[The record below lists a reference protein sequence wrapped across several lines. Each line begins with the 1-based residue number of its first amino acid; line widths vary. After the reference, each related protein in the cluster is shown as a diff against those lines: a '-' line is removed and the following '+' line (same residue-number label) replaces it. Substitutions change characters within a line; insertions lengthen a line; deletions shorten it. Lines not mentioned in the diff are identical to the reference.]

1 MLQAVQR
8 HMDARWV
15 LALFA
20 LLLVSGIWGS
30 TLWQLDQDQSRSIAV
45 AEREAQDLVRLFDEH
60 ASRTI
65 SAADQAVTFLRHRYN
80 SLGTKLDM
88 KRELAE
94 GLGPSDL
101 YTLFSIVDEHADVVL
116 STQPFTA
123 INLADRPHIRVHM
136 QPGPD
141 VLFVSQPVLGR
152 VSRKWS
158 LQLTR
163 RISKPDG
170 SFNGVVVVSLDPQYF
185 TRLYSDINVGR
196 QGSIALVG
204 DDGVVRAR
212 RVGNDDSRG
221 QDIFNTPLFA
231 AMQKNQ
237 RGTMLQTGPIDQR
250 KRFYAYSHLPGAP
263 LYTLVGID
271 YEEALA
277 DYQERRNVA
286 LTLAGVTSLV
296 VLAFTVG
303 IIVLIGRLIVSREQ
317 AHAANRAK
325 SRFLSNM
332 SHELRT
338 PLNGIL
344 GYSELLQAE
353 FANSHAGGFAD
364 AIHSCGIRLL
374 GLVEAVLE
382 LSSLESG
389 QTKLSPETAVLSEVL
404 HGALARQRG
413 AAVAK
418 GLKLELINGSTLPS
432 HLICDRIKL
441 MRVMDILLHNAIQ
454 ATASGSIQ
462 LQTDAT
468 PSQLHFR
475 VRDSGSGVP
484 VALRG
489 RLFEQFSTADDS
501 ASRARDSAG
510 LGLAIAARLVELMG
524 GKIALEHSDEHG
536 SVFVFCIPFIRP
548 PQIEAPAHPAAS
560 AKEAA

>member
-1 MLQAVQR
+1 MRQAVQR
-8 HMDARWV
+8 HLDVRWL

-20 LLLVSGIWGS
+20 LLLVSGIWG
-30 TLWQLDQDQSRSIAV
+30 TTVWQLDQDQRHAV
-45 AEREAQDLVRLFDEH
+45 ASAEREAQDLVRLFDEH

-80 SLGTKLDM
+80 SLGTKLDI
-88 KRELAE
+88 KRELSE

-101 YTLFSIVDEHADVVL
+101 YNLFTIVDEHADVVL
-116 STQPFTA
+116 STQPFA
-123 INLADRPHIRVHM
+123 AVNLADRPHVRAHM
-136 QPGPD
+136 QSGPD
-141 VLFVSQPVLGR
+141 HLFVSQPVLGR

-185 TRLYSDINVGR
+185 TRLYSDINVGT

-204 DDGVVRAR
+204 EDGVVRAR

-221 QDIFNTPLFA
+221 QDILNSALFK

-237 RGTMLQTGPIDQR
+237 RGTLLQSGPIDQR
-250 KRFYAYSHLPGAP
+250 QRFYAYSHLPGVP
-263 LYTLVGID
+263 LYAVVGID

-277 DYQERRNVA
+277 AYNERRTQA
-286 LTLAGVTSLV
+286 LTLAVITSAV
-296 VLAFTVG
+296 VLAFAVG
-303 IIVLIGRLIVSREQ
+303 IIVLIGRLIVRREQ
-317 AHAANRAK
+317 AQAANLAK

-344 GYSELLQAE
+344 GYSELLQTE
-353 FANSHAGGFAD
+353 FHGSAAGGFAD
-364 AIHSCGIRLL
+364 AIHNCGIKLL

-389 QTKLSPETAVLSEVL
+389 QTKLAPETTVLGELL

-418 GLKLELINGSTLPS
+418 GLRLELINGSTLPS
-432 HLICDRIKL
+432 QLICDRIKL
-441 MRVMDILLHNAIQ
+441 MRVIDILLHNAIQ
-454 ATASGSIQ
+454 ATTEGSVQ
-462 LQTDAT
+462 LQTDVSAA
-468 PSQLHFR
+468 QLNFR

-484 VALRG
+484 FALRS

-501 ASRARDSAG
+501 ATRARDSAG

-524 GKIALEHSDEHG
+524 GRIALEHSDEHG
-536 SVFVFCIPFIRP
+536 SVFVFSIPYIRP
-548 PQIEAPAHPAAS
+548 HQPDPAVPAALS
-560 AKEAA
+560 TKEAA